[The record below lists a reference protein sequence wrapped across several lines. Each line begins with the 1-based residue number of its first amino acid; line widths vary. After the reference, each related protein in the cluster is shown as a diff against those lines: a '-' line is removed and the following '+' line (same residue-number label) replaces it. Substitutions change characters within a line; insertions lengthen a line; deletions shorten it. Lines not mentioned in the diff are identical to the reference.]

1 MGSGKLYTQPTNTNK
16 NAKRSRFTR
25 GFFFAGMLLLSM
37 PLVSKATNTPPT
49 YTGPSTQIYS
59 ICQNAVSGD
68 FTSLLTVNDP
78 DAGDVETWS
87 VGVSPAHGSLSG
99 FNTVAIATGG
109 PVGPSTSVTYTPN
122 SGYSGADQFTVIVS
136 DGNGGTAIDT
146 INVAV
151 SALPTITFPTGPIVV
166 CSGAT
171 NATLNYSAESN
182 LGPTSQTFPFT
193 NSTQTWTVPPGV
205 TSIAFDVQGATG
217 GSDDYSG
224 APNPGNGGRIQG
236 TINVTPGATMYV
248 NVGGA
253 GGNGTVSGGTGGF
266 NGGGNANYYFYG
278 SGGGGG
284 GASDVRLGG
293 SALSNRVIVAG
304 GGGGNGWDTPGP
316 TAGGDG
322 GGLIG
327 QASGNNVYGSHAAGG
342 TQLNGGAGAIYP
354 PTWTPGSPG
363 ASAVG
368 GNGSVSGISG
378 GGGGGYY
385 GGGGGVWT
393 GGGGGS
399 SFASSVYTTGVTNT
413 PGYNSIGNGAV
424 SFNYIV
430 PATYT
435 ITFDATALAAGFVN
449 VPATAFPSSPLNI
462 AVPAGAAPGTYNAF
476 LSVSN
481 PTCQSQQYPIQ
492 IQINPLPVMDPTP
505 VDSICNTTLNSEI
518 DFNSTIPGT
527 TYTWTNSNS
536 SIGLATSGTGS
547 ILPFVATDTTNGF
560 YTANII
566 VTPTAAGCAGATD
579 NFSIVVKPTPT
590 LTSSLTP
597 PDICDSTMFV
607 YNPTSG
613 VTGTTFTWFH
623 SLPVGVTS
631 NLIGSVSGAGSPNE
645 YLDDTT
651 NTTQTVTYLYTLSA
665 NSCTNNQ
672 NVVVNV
678 YPNPT
683 LNISLTPSAICDGS
697 IFLYPAGTSVTS
709 PATHIAWT
717 RAVQYGISDSA
728 TSNTG
733 SVNERLHDTTSAP
746 VAVNYIYSLSLTG
759 TSTTCPANMQTVTVT
774 VNPSPV
780 LNSGL
785 TFAPVCDNQHIYYP
799 AGSSSTGVSLSWTR
813 PVVPGISNGIGS
825 GSGDILDSLHNTT
838 DSSIIVTY
846 IYTLNLTG
854 TSCSNNQAVMVTIN
868 PTPKLSSA
876 LTGSVCNNTP
886 LSYVATSGTTGT
898 TFTWTRDTVTGIS
911 NATNTGVGNP
921 TESLI
926 NTTSNPVV
934 APYVFAL
941 SANSCQDTQTVNIT
955 VNPTLLL
962 SSSLTPPTICD
973 STVFNYT
980 PTSATTGVT
989 FNWFQPYVPGIYSL
1003 QQSGTGNPMQE
1014 LINSTNGTVVV
1025 TYMYT
1030 LGYGA
1035 CSDSQAVSV
1044 VVNPT
1049 PKLTSPMT
1057 GEVCSN
1063 YPFTYTP
1070 ASYTLGATFAWD
1082 RPLVA
1087 GITPNTGFASAGAGI
1102 IHETLTNST
1111 SAPIYVTYYYRLG
1124 IGACTNLYTQSL
1136 RVAVNPTPGDATI
1149 VTHPL
1154 TSTLCSG
1161 TMYQTFGIASPAPG
1175 IDYHWTATNG
1185 TVYQEGN
1192 NGQYALVDFMT
1203 PGTAT
1208 VTVQSNYAGYDGCIA
1223 NGSYS
1228 ETITSGA
1235 SVAAPGVIYVN
1246 GQFICL
1252 LNENS
1257 SYQWG
1262 YDNAITLQPTTL
1274 TGEINQDYNN
1284 SNPDFNLYNYWV
1296 MVTTGDCTQKA
1307 YYNAPAAVTDVN
1319 GATDVKVFPNPAND
1333 VVNVEINT
1341 TVGGNMQVEMYNM
1354 LGQKVDTKAVVNNKA
1369 SFNVTSLPAGC
1380 YIIDC
1385 FREGVKITST
1395 RFIKN

>member
-205 TSIAFDVQGATG
+205 TSMAFDVQGATG

-354 PTWTPGSPG
+354 PTWTAGSPG
-363 ASAVG
+363 VSAVG
-368 GNGSVSGISG
+368 GNGSPSGISG

-449 VPATAFPSSPLNI
+449 VPATAFPTSPINI
-462 AVPAGAAPGTYNAF
+462 AVPATAAPATYNAF

-481 PTCQSQQYPIQ
+481 PTCQSQQYNIQ
-492 IQINPLPVMDPTP
+492 IQINPLPVIDPTP
-505 VDSICNTTLNSEI
+505 ADSICNGVLNSEI
-518 DFNSTIPGT
+518 DFNSSIAGT

-536 SIGLATSGTGS
+536 TIGLATSGTGN
-547 ILPFVATDTTNGF
+547 ILPFVATDTSNVFFTG
-560 YTANII
+560 NII
-566 VTPTAAGCAGATD
+566 VTPIAAGCAGAT
-579 NFSIVVKPTPT
+579 NAFPIVVKPTPT
-590 LTSSLTP
+590 LTSPLTTNY
-597 PDICDSTMFV
+597 ICDSTEFR
-607 YNPTSG
+607 YGPTSG

-623 SLPVGVTS
+623 SLPVGVTGNTS
-631 NLIGSVSGAGSPNE
+631 GSGVNSPDE
-645 YLDDTT
+645 YLVNST
-651 NTTQTVTYLYTLSA
+651 NTTQTVTYNYQLSA
-665 NSCTNNQ
+665 NQCFNDTTNIL
-672 NVVVNV
+672 VNV
-678 YPNPT
+678 YPQPT
-683 LNISLTPSAICDGS
+683 LNGPLTAAVCDNSLLHYTATSA
-697 IFLYPAGTSVTS
+697 VTS
-709 PATHIAWT
+709 PAVNFNWT
-717 RAVQYGISDSA
+717 RATQYGISNAGESLPG
-728 TSNTG
+728 NI
-733 SVNERLHDTTSAP
+733 NETLNDTTAAP
-746 VAVNYIYSLSLTG
+746 VVVNYMYTLTLAG
-759 TSTTCPANMQTVTVT
+759 TTTGCPNMQTVTVT

-785 TFAPVCDNQHIYYP
+785 TFAPVCDNAPIAY
-799 AGSSSTGVSLSWTR
+799 AATTSTTAIPVTLSWTR
-813 PVVPGISNGIGS
+813 PVVAGISNGIG
-825 GSGDILDSLHNTT
+825 GPTAGDILDSLHNTT
-838 DSSIIVTY
+838 DSGVVVTY

-854 TSCSNNQAVMVTIN
+854 TICSNTQSVMTTIN

-876 LTGSVCNNTP
+876 LAASVCNNTME
-886 LSYVATSGTTGT
+886 SYIATSNTMGT
-898 TFTWTRDTVTGIS
+898 TFTWIRDTVSGIS
-911 NATNTGVGNP
+911 TPIIPGVGNL
-921 TESLI
+921 TETLT

-934 APYVFAL
+934 APYVFSL
-941 SANSCQDTQTVNIT
+941 SANGCPDTQIVNIT

-1049 PKLTSPMT
+1049 PKLTSAMT
-1057 GEVCSN
+1057 GVVCSN
-1063 YPFTYTP
+1063 YPYTYTP
-1070 ASYTLGATFAWD
+1070 TSYTLGATFAWD

-1385 FREGVKITST
+1385 FREGVKVTST

>member
-1 MGSGKLYTQPTNTNK
+1 MGSGNLYTQPTNTDK

-122 SGYSGADQFTVIVS
+122 PGYSGADQFTVIVS
-136 DGNGGTAIDT
+136 DGNGGTALDT

-151 SALPTITFPTGPIVV
+151 SALPTITFPAGPIVV

-171 NATLNYSAESN
+171 NATLSYSAESN

-205 TSIAFDVQGATG
+205 HSIAFDVQGATG

-354 PTWTPGSPG
+354 PTWAPGSPG
-363 ASAVG
+363 VSGVG

-413 PGYNSIGNGAV
+413 PGYNSIGNGSV

-449 VPATAFPSSPLNI
+449 VPATAFPTSPINI
-462 AVPAGAAPGTYNAF
+462 AVPATAAPATYNAF

-492 IQINPLPVMDPTP
+492 IQINPLPVIDPTTA
-505 VDSICNTTLNSEI
+505 VSQEVCNNTLSNEV
-518 DFNSTIPGT
+518 DFNSSIAGT

-536 SIGLATSGTGS
+536 SIGLATSGTGN
-547 ILPFVATDTTNGF
+547 ILPFVATNTTGT
-560 YTANII
+560 TAVGNIT
-566 VTPTAAGCAGATD
+566 VTPSAAGCPGASA
-579 NFSIVVKPTPT
+579 NFAIIAKPTPT
-590 LTSSLTP
+590 LTNIP
-597 PDICDSTMFV
+597 PAVICDSATLT
-607 YNPTSG
+607 YAPTSNTG
-613 VTGTTFTWFH
+613 AGSGTTFTWFRTT
-623 SLPVGVTS
+623 PAGVTS
-631 NLIGSVSGAGSPNE
+631 NQPTSGTGNPNDVL
-645 YLDDTT
+645 YNSNNSTV
-651 NTTQTVTYLYTLSA
+651 TVTYLYTLSDS
-665 NSCTNNQ
+665 SCSSDSTVQ
-672 NVVVNV
+672 VNV
-678 YPNPT
+678 YPQPK
-683 LNISLTPSAICDGS
+683 LNTLTPAAICDGDYFNYTAATS
-697 IFLYPAGTSVTS
+697 ITS
-709 PATHIAWT
+709 PAVTFAWS
-717 RAVQYGISDSA
+717 RATQYGISDA
-728 TSNTG
+728 GTSGVGN
-733 SVNERLHDTTSAP
+733 VNERLHDTTVAP
-746 VAVNYIYSLSLTG
+746 VTVNYVYSSTLTG
-759 TSTTCPANMQTVTVT
+759 TGCPANVQTVTVT

-785 TFAPVCDNQHIYYP
+785 TFAPVCDNAPIAYP
-799 AGSSSTGVSLSWTR
+799 ATSSSTGVSLSWTR
-813 PVVPGISNGIGS
+813 PVVAGISNGIGS
-825 GSGDILDSLHNTT
+825 GSGDILDSVHNTT
-838 DSSIIVTY
+838 DSSIVVTY

-854 TSCSNNQAVMVTIN
+854 TACSNNQAVMVTIN

-876 LTGSVCNNTP
+876 LSSSVCNNTP
-886 LSYVATSGTTGT
+886 ESYVATSGTMGT
-898 TFTWTRDTVTGIS
+898 TFTWIRDTVSGIS
-911 NATNTGVGNP
+911 TPIIPGVGNL
-921 TESLI
+921 TETLT

-934 APYVFAL
+934 APYVFSL
-941 SANSCQDTQTVNIT
+941 SANGCPDTQIVNIT

-973 STVFNYT
+973 SAVFDYN
-980 PTSATTGVT
+980 PRSLTTGVT

-1003 QQSGTGNPMQE
+1003 QQSGTGNPMQK

-1030 LGYGA
+1030 LSDFG
-1035 CSDSQAVSV
+1035 CTDSQAVSV

-1049 PKLTSPMT
+1049 PKLTSAMT

-1070 ASYTLGATFAWD
+1070 TSYTLGATFAWD
-1082 RPLVA
+1082 RALVSGIYPL
-1087 GITPNTGFASAGAGI
+1087 TGYASPGAGLI
-1102 IHETLTNST
+1102 NEVLTNST
-1111 SAPIYVTYYYRLG
+1111 SNPITVTYFYRLG

-1136 RVAVNPTPGDATI
+1136 KVVVNPTPGDATI

-1185 TVYQEGN
+1185 TVYQEGS
-1192 NGQYALVDFMT
+1192 NGQYAIVDFMT

-1223 NGSYS
+1223 DGSYS

-1284 SNPDFNLYNYWV
+1284 SNPNFNLYNYWV

-1333 VVNVEINT
+1333 LVNVEINT